1 MIMIIFVI
9 IFVLF
14 IYFYFLKIVQVP
26 WGYKL
31 VSNLP
36 VYRQFNLPHLPP
48 PGISRGGGNLN
59 KYKSKGGQMPP
70 LPLCADAHAASH
82 IPHVYQLL
90 RQTLGLL
97 WTKLFCALIA
107 SAAQMS
113 QWPRSQP
120 GGMQAGVVSAGLW
133 WSDNPSSRI

>member
-14 IYFYFLKIVQVP
+14 IYFYYYFLKIVQVP

-48 PGISRGGGNLN
+48 WHFQGRADFAPPGFARGGILN
-59 KYKSKGGQMPP
+59 K
-70 LPLCADAHAASH
+70 
-82 IPHVYQLL
+82 
-90 RQTLGLL
+90 
-97 WTKLFCALIA
+97 
-107 SAAQMS
+107 
-113 QWPRSQP
+113 
-120 GGMQAGVVSAGLW
+120 
-133 WSDNPSSRI
+133 